1 MEEERKLLLFRFQGG
16 LKLGPG
22 RRETEI
28 GKDQRRRDIDNG
40 QQTKKRKGYLR
51 GGKKEADVNNGCAE
65 MNDKK

>member
-28 GKDQRRRDIDNG
+28 GKDQRG
-40 QQTKKRKGYLR
+40 EGYR
-51 GGKKEADVNNGCAE
+51 
-65 MNDKK
+65 